1 MKKLLVVLAIFLSIG
16 ISASAQ
22 VQEDSWTIAC
32 YGGWTSGSGY
42 AMNIT
47 NKLTVAMYYEIT
59 YPDGYTAVSCLV
71 QAGGSN
77 RFTHI
82 GSFQNGMF
90 TVRYIQPRTN
100 ALFIPIEST
109 IPKKKCV

>member
-1 MKKLLVVLAIFLSIG
+1 MKKLLVVFAIFLSIG
-16 ISASAQ
+16 VSAQ

-32 YGGWTSGSGY
+32 YGGWTTATGY

-71 QAGGSN
+71 PAGGSGK
-77 RFTHI
+77 FTHI
-82 GSFQNGMF
+82 GAFQPGTF
-90 TVRYIQPRTN
+90 TIRYIQPRTN
-100 ALFIPIEST
+100 VLSIFVNST
-109 IPKKKCV
+109 FPKRRC